1 MENLIDQR
9 IDPKFLPHFSYFKI
23 AEKRK
28 EEEWKRMYL
37 DESKLE
43 GSRETALANARK
55 LKKLGVDIKIIVAAT
70 GLDRKDVER
79 L

>member
-1 MENLIDQR
+1 
-9 IDPKFLPHFSYFKI
+9 
-23 AEKRK
+23 
-28 EEEWKRMYL
+28 MYL